1 MIQNFKLYFLNIIN
15 GKNQIDSIKNA
26 GLEDMNVLDF
36 FKTCEN
42 ELQNYIFDLF
52 KNRELY
58 DVLKLCNNI
67 KTDGINILKLIK
79 N

>member
-1 MIQNFKLYFLNIIN
+1 MTQNFKLYFLNIIN

>member
-1 MIQNFKLYFLNIIN
+1 MTQNFKLYFLNIIN

-36 FKTCEN
+36 FNTCEN

>member
-1 MIQNFKLYFLNIIN
+1 MTQNFKLYFLNIIN

-42 ELQNYIFDLF
+42 ELQNYIFYLF

-58 DVLKLCNNI
+58 DDLKLCNNI
-67 KTDGINILKLIK
+67 QTDGINILKLIK

>member
-1 MIQNFKLYFLNIIN
+1 MTQNFKLYFLNIFN
-15 GKNQIDSIKNA
+15 GKNQIDSLKNA
-26 GLEDMNVLDF
+26 GLEDINVLDF
-36 FKTCEN
+36 FKSCEN

>member
-1 MIQNFKLYFLNIIN
+1 MTQNFKLYFLNIIN

-58 DVLKLCNNI
+58 DILKLCNNI

>member
-1 MIQNFKLYFLNIIN
+1 MTQNFKLYFLNIIN

-52 KNRELY
+52 KNGELY

-67 KTDGINILKLIK
+67 RTDEVNILKLIK

>member
-1 MIQNFKLYFLNIIN
+1 MTQNFKLYFLNIIN
-15 GKNQIDSIKNA
+15 VKNQIDSIKNA

>member
-1 MIQNFKLYFLNIIN
+1 MTENFKLYFLNILN
-15 GKNQIDSIKNA
+15 GNNQVDSIKNA

-36 FKTCEN
+36 FKICEN
-42 ELQNYIFDLF
+42 ELQKCIFDLF
-52 KNRELY
+52 KNGELY

-67 KTDGINILKLIK
+67 KIDGINILKLIK

>member
-1 MIQNFKLYFLNIIN
+1 MTQNFKLYFLNIIN

-26 GLEDMNVLDF
+26 GLEDMNILDF

>member
-1 MIQNFKLYFLNIIN
+1 MTQNFKLYFLNIIN

-52 KNRELY
+52 KNGELY

-67 KTDGINILKLIK
+67 RTDGVNILKLIK

>member
-1 MIQNFKLYFLNIIN
+1 MTENFKLYFLNIIN

-52 KNRELY
+52 KNGELY

>member
-1 MIQNFKLYFLNIIN
+1 MTQNFKLYFLNIIN

-52 KNRELY
+52 KNRELQRCT
-58 DVLKLCNNI
+58 KG
-67 KTDGINILKLIK
+67 T
-79 N
+79 